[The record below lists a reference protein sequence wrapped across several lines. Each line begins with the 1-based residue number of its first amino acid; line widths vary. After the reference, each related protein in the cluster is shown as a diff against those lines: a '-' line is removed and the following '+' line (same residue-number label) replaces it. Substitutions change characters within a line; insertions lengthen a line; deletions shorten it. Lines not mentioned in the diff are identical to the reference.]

1 MALGRRKKE
10 RQQELW
16 LASKDVARAPR
27 HVFYGRLNQLLGE
40 AGFDAFVETVCE
52 PHYAGGKG
60 RPGIP
65 PGVYFRMLFIGYFE
79 AIDSQR
85 GIAWRC
91 EDSLSLREF
100 LGIAL
105 TEQTPDHSSL
115 TRVRDRLPL
124 EIHEQAFAFMLSIAG
139 KKKLLS
145 GKVTAVDSTM
155 LEADAAMKS
164 IVRKDTGED
173 WKAYLKRLMR
183 EEGLIE
189 KDDEPTDDELRC
201 FDRQRKDK
209 KVSNEEWTSP
219 TDPDARITKMKDGRT
234 HLGYKAEHVVDLESE
249 FVLAATVY
257 HADQGDADTLL
268 PSVIAAQTNLIR
280 AGSDAAIRDVAADK
294 GYHKNE
300 TLADLSGW
308 GLRSYVP
315 ERKQKSRRWT
325 DKPREHEAAFRA
337 NRRRVRGERGKGL
350 QRQRSE
356 RVERSFAHVCETGGA
371 RRTWLHGIEKTNKRY
386 LATLMAHNLG
396 LVMRKLFGI
405 GKPREWA
412 AACAAFAVCLL
423 ALRTLREAIQKTF
436 RFKPEF
442 LAPWRHVL
450 AFFRRNRLG
459 ITSIVHASG

>member
-10 RQQELW
+10 RQPELW
-16 LASKDVARAPR
+16 VASQDMARAPR
-27 HVFYGRLNQLLGE
+27 HVFYGRLNRLLAE
-40 AGFDAFVETVCE
+40 AGFDAFIESLCE
-52 PHYAGGKG
+52 PYYASGRG

-79 AIDSQR
+79 GIDSQR

-91 EDSLSLREF
+91 GDSLSLREF
-100 LGIAL
+100 LGISL

-115 TRVRDRLPL
+115 SRVRDRLPL
-124 EIHEQAFAFMLSIAG
+124 EVHEQAFAFLLSIAET
-139 KKKLLS
+139 KKLLK
-145 GKVTAVDSTM
+145 GTVVAVDSTM

-173 WKAYLKRLMR
+173 WKAYLKRLMH

-189 KDDEPTDDELRC
+189 KDDEPTDDELRR

-249 FVLAATVY
+249 FVLAARVY
-257 HADQGDADTLL
+257 HADQGDGDTLL
-268 PSVIAAQTNLIR
+268 PSLIAAQTHLIR
-280 AGSDAAIRDVAADK
+280 AGVHGAIRDVAADK

-300 TLADLSGW
+300 TLSDLSGW

-315 ERKQKSRRWT
+315 ERKQKSRTWT
-325 DKPREHEAAFRA
+325 DKPPEQEAAFRG
-337 NRRRVRGERGKGL
+337 NRRRVRGDRGRRL
-350 QRQRSE
+350 QRHRSE
-356 RVERSFAHVCETGGA
+356 RVERSFAHVCRTGGA
-371 RRTWLHGIEKTNKRY
+371 RRTWLCGLEKTNKRY
-386 LATLMAHNLG
+386 LVTLMAHNLG
-396 LVMRKLFGI
+396 LVMRKLYGI

-412 AACAAFAVCLL
+412 AACAAFLACLL
-423 ALRTLREAIQKTF
+423 A
-436 RFKPEF
+436 
-442 LAPWRHVL
+442 
-450 AFFRRNRLG
+450 FRRLRSVLQSAVPIKRELITHSRQPAASFRQKRLPA
-459 ITSIVHASG
+459 TLLLQASA